1 MDIARYLANYKK
13 LSVGS
18 PEYNDFMSKLEKLDI
33 VGIPLPTQKMPRFTP
48 KYYTAQFIEE
58 RQEELG
64 EDVLKAYLAIAIQ
77 TLILGR
83 KTEIPQFEVVEG
95 SIVEEY
101 LKTLESE
108 FEPIDDKTLN
118 KLYSEITRK
127 PRKQTESEEEILPT
141 STASNKDK

>member
-18 PEYNDFMSKLEKLDI
+18 PEYNDFMSKLDKLGI
-33 VGIPLPTQKMPRFTP
+33 VGIPLPTQKMPKFNP
-48 KYYTAQFIEE
+48 KNYTAQFLEE

-64 EDVLKAYLAIAIQ
+64 EDVLKAYLAMAIQ
-77 TLILGR
+77 ALILKR

-108 FEPIDDKTLN
+108 FEPLDDKTLH
-118 KLYSEITRK
+118 KLYTELARK
-127 PRKQTESEEEILPT
+127 SRKQSDPEEE
-141 STASNKDK
+141 

>member
-18 PEYNDFMSKLEKLDI
+18 PEYNDFMSKLDKLGI

-48 KYYTAQFIEE
+48 KNYTAQFLEE

-64 EDVLKAYLAIAIQ
+64 EDVLKAYLAMAIQ
-77 TLILGR
+77 TLILKR
-83 KTEIPQFEVVEG
+83 KTEAPQFEVVEG

-108 FEPIDDKTLN
+108 FEPLDDKTLH
-118 KLYSEITRK
+118 KLYTELARK
-127 PRKQTESEEEILPT
+127 SRKQSDTESDTEEE
-141 STASNKDK
+141 